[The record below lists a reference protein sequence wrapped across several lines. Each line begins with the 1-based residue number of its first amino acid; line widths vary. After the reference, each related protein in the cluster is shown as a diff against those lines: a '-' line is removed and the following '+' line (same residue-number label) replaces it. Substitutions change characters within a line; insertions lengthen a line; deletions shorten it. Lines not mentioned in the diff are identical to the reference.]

1 MPDSYSCM
9 ACRNNSESIQV
20 SYIVQIITQIAWNRY
35 INIKITKI
43 NEYKGVYKSFKT
55 DDNLS
60 KKDTWDEGGLYKTDT
75 TN

>member
-1 MPDSYSCM
+1 M
-9 ACRNNSESIQV
+9 ACRNNSESMQV
-20 SYIVQIITQIAWNRY
+20 SYITQIAWNRY
-35 INIKITKI
+35 INIELPKI

-60 KKDTWDEGGLYKTDT
+60 KKDTGDEGSLYKTDT